1 MSYGLQAVKVLIDVL
16 SSLLYNNHG
25 YWKCQVPVWGNMPQ
39 DNGKKSGELINFGEP
54 VDMLTA
60 RVPVR
65 LKKWLADLAQK
76 ERRSVSQQLT
86 VVLEEAKKSS
96 EESGVP
102 VLFNGESGW
111 RIENPRKDQ
120 DEKPGEIWN
129 KNRT

>member
-1 MSYGLQAVKVLIDVL
+1 
-16 SSLLYNNHG
+16 
-25 YWKCQVPVWGNMPQ
+25 MPQ
-39 DNGKKSGELINFGEP
+39 DNGKRSGELINFGEP

-120 DEKPGEIWN
+120 DEKPGEI
-129 KNRT
+129 